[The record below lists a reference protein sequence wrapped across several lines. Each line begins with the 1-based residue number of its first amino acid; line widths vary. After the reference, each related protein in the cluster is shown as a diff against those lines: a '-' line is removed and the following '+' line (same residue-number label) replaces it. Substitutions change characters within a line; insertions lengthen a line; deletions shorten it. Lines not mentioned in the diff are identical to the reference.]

1 MSHQYTA
8 SPREAVLRL
17 HHLTARP
24 QEYLVAPVGI
34 GRPDEAHIPLVD
46 AEEPARAVVD
56 QPLSAAEGLPMNRL
70 QR

>member
-1 MSHQYTA
+1 MSHQHTA

-17 HHLTARP
+17 DHLAAHL

-34 GRPDEAHIPLVD
+34 GRPDQAHIPLVD

-56 QPLSAAEGLPMNRL
+56 QPLGTAIGLSMNRL
-70 QR
+70 Q

>member
-1 MSHQYTA
+1 MSHQHTA

-17 HHLTARP
+17 DYLAARL

-34 GRPDEAHIPLVD
+34 GGPDEAHIPLID

-56 QPLSAAEGLPMNRL
+56 QPLGTTIGPPMNRL